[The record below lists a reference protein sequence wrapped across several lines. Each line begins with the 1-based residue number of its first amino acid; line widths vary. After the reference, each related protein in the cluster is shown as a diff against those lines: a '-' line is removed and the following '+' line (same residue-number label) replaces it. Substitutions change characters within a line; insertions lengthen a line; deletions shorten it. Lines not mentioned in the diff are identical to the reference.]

1 MMYSHPEST
10 LSRLRRSAAAL
21 RANLHNQGLTM
32 PGCDAAYRGAL
43 FAGASAEEAWE
54 AARQHMLIELSPD
67 LTPTTQTQA
76 LYRSGAMD
84 DLASHRRIRAEQI
97 ARVRALPN
105 PFTTSTPRTWRW
117 ETER

>member
-1 MMYSHPEST
+1 MYDHPEST

-54 AARQHMLIELSPD
+54 AARQHMLIELPPD
-67 LTPTTQTQA
+67 VTPTAHAQA
-76 LYRSGAMD
+76 MYRPGAMD
-84 DLASHRRIRAEQI
+84 AHARLRRIRAEQI

-105 PFTTSTPRTWRW
+105 PFATATPWTGRQ